1 MEVFEIVAYQ
11 IALKLAGRYA
21 PQETLM
27 VDDREENLDV
37 AANLGL
43 HIVLIAD
50 QPKNGYQTIH
60 RLADLPNLF

>member
-1 MEVFEIVAYQ
+1 
-11 IALKLAGRYA
+11 
-21 PQETLM
+21 M

-43 HIVLIAD
+43 HTVLIAD
-50 QPKNGYQTIH
+50 QPKNDYQTIH